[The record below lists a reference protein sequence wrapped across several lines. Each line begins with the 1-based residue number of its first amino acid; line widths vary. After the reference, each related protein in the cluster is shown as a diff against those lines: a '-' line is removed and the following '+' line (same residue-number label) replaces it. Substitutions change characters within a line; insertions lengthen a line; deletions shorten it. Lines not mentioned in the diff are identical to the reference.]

1 MKRNI
6 LILLLLC
13 GMPVFHLSAQ
23 ILSLDSCKH
32 YALEHNKQ
40 IKTAKMN
47 VEAADEEIKNIRT
60 NFFPKINVQAVT
72 FRSSDYLLNIK
83 TPQTDLSVYDGNLDN
98 LGSATEYAYVPSLS
112 IKTLDYLNTGMV
124 TAIQPV
130 YMGGKIR
137 AGYKLGK
144 VGKDISENQLSVS
157 TEEFYWTLVSLN
169 AKRRTLDS
177 YEKML
182 NSLLGDVK
190 VSYDAG
196 LTEKSDLLKVEMQLS
211 QIAANKLKL
220 ENGITITEM
229 ALCQHIG
236 IDYHGHITLQ
246 DTTFTS
252 VSPQSFFRQPDQA
265 VKERTEYK
273 LLNKAVDVEVLQKK
287 LDRAEYLPQLSVGA
301 IEQYLDVADQ
311 NNTFGLAFATLSI
324 PISDWWGGSHKLKE
338 QELKIDIAKTNR
350 EDKMEKLRLQI
361 EKAYQQLTES
371 YQQINVA
378 GTTLKQAQEHLNVV
392 TDNWKA
398 GIMSTSD
405 LLEAQA
411 KYQESKDNLVDA
423 QSTYQL
429 RKTYY
434 LQAIAALKY

>member
-6 LILLLLC
+6 ILLLLC

-47 VEAADEEIKNIRT
+47 VEASDEEIKNIRT
-60 NFFPKINVQAVT
+60 NFFPKVSVQAIA

-83 TPQTDLSVYDGNLDN
+83 ALD
-98 LGSATEYAYVPSLS
+98 
-112 IKTLDYLNTGMV
+112 IKTLDYLNTGMA

-137 AGYKLGK
+137 TGYELGKLGK
-144 VGKDISENQLSVS
+144 DVSEKQLSLRTEDVIVK
-157 TEEFYWTLVSLN
+157 TEEYYWTLVSLN

-182 NSLLGDVK
+182 NSLLRDVK
-190 VSYDAG
+190 VSYEAG

-211 QIAANKLKL
+211 QVAANRLEL

-236 IDYHGHITLQ
+236 IDYRGHIALQ
-246 DTTFTS
+246 DTIFTS
-252 VSPQSFFRQPDQA
+252 IPPQTFFQEPEQA
-265 VKERTEYK
+265 TKERIEYK
-273 LLNKAVDVEVLQKK
+273 LLNKAIDAEVLQKK

-301 IEQYLDVADQ
+301 AAQYLDVADQ
-311 NNTFGLAFATLSI
+311 DNTFGLAFATLSI

-350 EDKMEKLRLQI
+350 EDKMEKLRLQV

-378 GTTLKQAQEHLNVV
+378 GTTLNQAQEHLNVV

-411 KYQESKDNLVDA
+411 KYQESRDKLVDA
-423 QSTYQL
+423 QSTYQI
-429 RKTYY
+429 RQTYY